1 MGKMNKDSKQK
12 FFEYID
18 NAKKKVE
25 KSKKNDLRRSL
36 SNLKIQNKWIS
47 QDGPG

>member
-36 SNLKIQNKWIS
+36 SNLQNKGIS